1 MIQRGG
7 LMSTSGP
14 ARGRSAFVRIA
25 TGTSTVLSLPL
36 VVLALQAS
44 PASAS
49 ASASAPSPSPSNATA
64 TGVSPLAGAA
74 QSELLGLPL
83 GTAIWLLVGLIA
95 VIAGLWSATRR
106 PAQSPN
112 VETAVDRPGIRP
124 FSVQQLQTRIRS
136 AAGAAPGS
144 PGAVVSMDDPG
155 TLPTH
160 EWPPRPGL
168 QQA

>member
-1 MIQRGG
+1 
-7 LMSTSGP
+7 
-14 ARGRSAFVRIA
+14 
-25 TGTSTVLSLPL
+25 VLSLPL
-36 VVLALQAS
+36 VVMALQAS
-44 PASAS
+44 SAS
-49 ASASAPSPSPSNATA
+49 ASSPSNATA
-64 TGVSPLAGAA
+64 SGDSPLAGAA

-95 VIAGLWSATRR
+95 VITGLWSATRR

>member
-7 LMSTSGP
+7 LMSTSRP

-49 ASASAPSPSPSNATA
+49 ASPSAPSPSNATA

-124 FSVQQLQTRIRS
+124 FSVRQLQTRIRS

-155 TLPTH
+155 TLPTR

>member
-1 MIQRGG
+1 MIQRDG

-14 ARGRSAFVRIA
+14 ARGRSAFVRRA
-25 TGTSTVLSLPL
+25 TWTSAVLSLPL
-36 VVLALQAS
+36 AVMALQAS

-49 ASASAPSPSPSNATA
+49 SPSPSPSNATA

-83 GTAIWLLVGLIA
+83 GITIWLLVGLIA
-95 VIAGLWSATRR
+95 VITGLWSATRR

-144 PGAVVSMDDPG
+144 PAAVVSVDDPG